1 MYLNKL
7 FLFLN
12 EIDISN
18 FADDTTASV
27 YQKNLAELL
36 EKLERNS
43 WISHPLGWNDY
54 MKWSS
59 DKCLLFISG
68 HKYEHQW
75 AQIGK
80 DMVWEEIKVKLLGT
94 TTENELKFGSN
105 ILNIFSK
112 ANNKIKCFKYLNIS
126 AAKDTL

>member
-1 MYLNKL
+1 MNLN
-7 FLFLN
+7 
-12 EIDISN
+12 
-18 FADDTTASV
+18 T
-27 YQKNLAELL
+27 
-36 EKLERNS
+36 
-43 WISHPLGWNDY
+43 
-54 MKWSS
+54 
-59 DKCLLFISG
+59 DKCHLLTSI
-68 HKYEHQW
+68 HKYEHRW
-75 AQIGK
+75 TQIGK